1 MNVSQKT
8 FIGWSLALLPIIMTA
23 LYMFVFI
30 AAGDG
35 DSTSVLKNVAENA
48 LLNKLLIS
56 IAFVSFSLV
65 IISLVMYS
73 REISS
78 DSDNPFL
85 GNFTAVVFLLTGV
98 INLSGGNYFSA
109 AISMYDTVPGDAILA
124 FVIGSVEF
132 GANDIL
138 FGIGFI
144 TLGRA
149 IRDVNNKLEPAI
161 LLNIISFGAL
171 IIGIVNIV
179 NVFIANDNVGL
190 ISWLGWVLISVLLG
204 ISIIRSK
211 KTS

>member
-1 MNVSQKT
+1 MNVTQKT
-8 FIGWSLALLPIIMTA
+8 FIGWSLALLPLVCTA
-23 LYMFVFI
+23 CFMFVFI
-30 AAGDG
+30 GAGDG
-35 DSTSVLKNVAENA
+35 DSTSVLKNVSENA

-73 REISS
+73 REISA

-85 GNFTAVVFLLTGV
+85 GNFTALIFLLTGV
-98 INLSGGNYFSA
+98 INLSGGNFFSA

-124 FVIGSVEF
+124 FVIGTVEF

-171 IIGIVNIV
+171 IIGVVHIV

-190 ISWLGWVLISVLLG
+190 ISWLGWVLISLLLG

-211 KTS
+211 ETS

>member
-30 AAGDG
+30 RAGDG

-48 LLNKLLIS
+48 LLNKLIIS

-73 REISS
+73 REISA

-85 GNFTAVVFLLTGV
+85 GNFTAVVFLLSGV

-190 ISWLGWVLISVLLG
+190 ISWLAWVLISVLLG
-204 ISIIRSK
+204 IGIIRSK

>member
-30 AAGDG
+30 QAGDG

-171 IIGIVNIV
+171 IIGVANIV

-190 ISWLGWVLISVLLG
+190 ISWLAWVLISVLLG
-204 ISIIRSK
+204 IGIIRSK

>member
-30 AAGDG
+30 GAGEG
-35 DSTSVLKNVAENA
+35 DANSQLKNVAENA

-190 ISWLGWVLISVLLG
+190 ISWLAWVLISVLLG
-204 ISIIRSK
+204 IGIIRSK

>member
-73 REISS
+73 REISA

-85 GNFTAVVFLLTGV
+85 GNFTAVVFLLSGV

-109 AISMYDTVPGDAILA
+109 AISMYDTVPGDALLV

-171 IIGIVNIV
+171 IIGVANIV

-190 ISWLGWVLISVLLG
+190 ISWLAWVLISVLLG

>member
-30 AAGDG
+30 RAGDG

-48 LLNKLLIS
+48 LLNKLIIS

-73 REISS
+73 REISA

-85 GNFTAVVFLLTGV
+85 GNFTAVVFLLSGV

-190 ISWLGWVLISVLLG
+190 ISWLAWVLISVLLG

>member
-30 AAGDG
+30 QAGDG

-73 REISS
+73 REISA

-85 GNFTAVVFLLTGV
+85 GNFTAVVFLLSGV

-171 IIGIVNIV
+171 IIGVANIV

>member
-48 LLNKLLIS
+48 LLNKLIIS

-190 ISWLGWVLISVLLG
+190 ISWLAWVLISVLLG
-204 ISIIRSK
+204 IGIIRSK

>member
-8 FIGWSLALLPIIMTA
+8 FIGWSLALLPIIMTG

-30 AAGDG
+30 GAGEG
-35 DSTSVLKNVAENA
+35 DANSQLKNVAENA

-73 REISS
+73 REISA

-85 GNFTAVVFLLTGV
+85 GNFTAVVFLLSGV

-190 ISWLGWVLISVLLG
+190 ISWLAWVLISVLLG
-204 ISIIRSK
+204 IGIIRSK

>member
-8 FIGWSLALLPIIMTA
+8 FIGWSLALLPIIMTG

-30 AAGDG
+30 GAGEG
-35 DSTSVLKNVAENA
+35 DANSQLKNVAENA

-190 ISWLGWVLISVLLG
+190 ISWLAWVLLSVLLG

>member
-23 LYMFVFI
+23 LFMFVFI
-30 AAGDG
+30 QAGDG
-35 DSTSVLKNVAENA
+35 DSASVLKNVAENA
-48 LLNKLLIS
+48 LLNKLIIS

-73 REISS
+73 REISA

-85 GNFTAVVFLLTGV
+85 GNFTAVVFLLSGV

>member
-30 AAGDG
+30 RAGDG

-73 REISS
+73 REISA

-85 GNFTAVVFLLTGV
+85 GNFTAVVFLLSGV

-179 NVFIANDNVGL
+179 NVFIANDNVGF
-190 ISWLGWVLISVLLG
+190 ISWLAWVLISVLLG

>member
-8 FIGWSLALLPIIMTA
+8 FIGWSLALLPIIMTG
-23 LYMFVFI
+23 LYIFVFI
-30 AAGDG
+30 GAGEG
-35 DSTSVLKNVAENA
+35 DANSQLKNVAENA

-190 ISWLGWVLISVLLG
+190 ISWLGWVLIPVLLG

>member
-30 AAGDG
+30 RAGDG

-73 REISS
+73 REISA

-85 GNFTAVVFLLTGV
+85 GNFTAVVFLLSGV

>member
-171 IIGIVNIV
+171 IIGVANIV

>member
-1 MNVSQKT
+1 
-8 FIGWSLALLPIIMTA
+8 
-23 LYMFVFI
+23 
-30 AAGDG
+30 
-35 DSTSVLKNVAENA
+35 
-48 LLNKLLIS
+48 
-56 IAFVSFSLV
+56 
-65 IISLVMYS
+65 
-73 REISS
+73 
-78 DSDNPFL
+78 
-85 GNFTAVVFLLTGV
+85 
-98 INLSGGNYFSA
+98 
-109 AISMYDTVPGDAILA
+109 MYDTVPGDALHV

-171 IIGIVNIV
+171 IIGVVHIV

-190 ISWLGWVLISVLLG
+190 ISWLGWVLISLLLG

-211 KTS
+211 ETS

>member
-30 AAGDG
+30 QAGDG

-73 REISS
+73 REIAT

-85 GNFTAVVFLLTGV
+85 GNFTAIVFLLTGA

-171 IIGIVNIV
+171 IIGVANIV

-190 ISWLGWVLISVLLG
+190 ISWLAWVLISVLLG
-204 ISIIRSK
+204 IGIIRSK

>member
-30 AAGDG
+30 RAGDG

-73 REISS
+73 REISA

-85 GNFTAVVFLLTGV
+85 GNFTAVVFLLSGV

-190 ISWLGWVLISVLLG
+190 ISWLAWVLISVLLG

>member
-8 FIGWSLALLPIIMTA
+8 FIGWSLALLPIIMTG
-23 LYMFVFI
+23 LYIFVFI
-30 AAGDG
+30 GAGEG
-35 DSTSVLKNVAENA
+35 DANSQLKNVAENA

-85 GNFTAVVFLLTGV
+85 GNFTAVLFLLTGV

-190 ISWLGWVLISVLLG
+190 ISWLGWVLIPVLLG

>member
-1 MNVSQKT
+1 MNVTQKT

-30 AAGDG
+30 RAGDG

-48 LLNKLLIS
+48 LLNKLIIS

-73 REISS
+73 REISA

-85 GNFTAVVFLLTGV
+85 GNFTALIFLLTGV
-98 INLSGGNYFSA
+98 INLSGGNFFSA

-124 FVIGSVEF
+124 FVIGTVEF

-171 IIGIVNIV
+171 IIGVVHIVNF
-179 NVFIANDNVGL
+179 FIANDNVGL
-190 ISWLGWVLISVLLG
+190 ISWLGWVLISLLLG
-204 ISIIRSK
+204 IGIIRSK
-211 KTS
+211 QTS

>member
-30 AAGDG
+30 RAGDG

-48 LLNKLLIS
+48 LLNKLIIS

-73 REISS
+73 REISA

-85 GNFTAVVFLLTGV
+85 GNFTALIFLLTGV
-98 INLSGGNYFSA
+98 INLSGGNFFSA

-124 FVIGSVEF
+124 FVIGTVEF

-171 IIGIVNIV
+171 IIGVVHIVNF
-179 NVFIANDNVGL
+179 FIANDNVGL
-190 ISWLGWVLISVLLG
+190 ISWLGWVLISLLLG
-204 ISIIRSK
+204 IGIIRSK
-211 KTS
+211 QTS

>member
-73 REISS
+73 REISA

-85 GNFTAVVFLLTGV
+85 GNFTAVVFLLSGV

-171 IIGIVNIV
+171 IIGVANIV

>member
-8 FIGWSLALLPIIMTA
+8 FIGWSLALLPIIMTG

-30 AAGDG
+30 GAGEG
-35 DSTSVLKNVAENA
+35 DANSQLKNVAENA

-171 IIGIVNIV
+171 IIVIVNIV

-190 ISWLGWVLISVLLG
+190 ISWLAWVLISVLLG
-204 ISIIRSK
+204 IGIIRSK

>member
-1 MNVSQKT
+1 MNVTQKT

-23 LYMFVFI
+23 CFMFVFI
-30 AAGDG
+30 GAGEG
-35 DSTSVLKNVAENA
+35 DSHAVLKNVSENA

-73 REISS
+73 REISA

-85 GNFTAVVFLLTGV
+85 GNFTALIFLLTGV
-98 INLSGGNYFSA
+98 INLSGGNFFSA

-171 IIGIVNIV
+171 IIGVVHIVNF
-179 NVFIANDNVGL
+179 FIANDNVGL
-190 ISWLGWVLISVLLG
+190 ISWLGWVLISLLLG
-204 ISIIRSK
+204 IGIIRSK
-211 KTS
+211 QTS

>member
-23 LYMFVFI
+23 LYLFVFI

-73 REISS
+73 REIAT

-85 GNFTAVVFLLTGV
+85 GNFTAVVFLLSGV

-109 AISMYDTVPGDAILA
+109 AISMYDTVPGDALLV

>member
-30 AAGDG
+30 RAGDG

-48 LLNKLLIS
+48 LLNKLIIS

-73 REISS
+73 REISA

-85 GNFTAVVFLLTGV
+85 GNFTAVVFLLSGV

-171 IIGIVNIV
+171 IIC
-179 NVFIANDNVGL
+179 
-190 ISWLGWVLISVLLG
+190 LLY
-204 ISIIRSK
+204 
-211 KTS
+211 TSPSPRDRG